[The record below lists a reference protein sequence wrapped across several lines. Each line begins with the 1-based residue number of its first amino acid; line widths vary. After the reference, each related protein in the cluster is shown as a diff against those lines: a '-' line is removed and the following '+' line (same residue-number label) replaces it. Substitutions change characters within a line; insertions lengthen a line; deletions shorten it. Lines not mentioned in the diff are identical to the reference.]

1 MADDLALLIR
11 NLSASYE
18 EVQKIADTYRAA
30 LVRLHV
36 MAGTRR
42 NGHDARPA
50 KPKPKPSW
58 PDRRSNRELILA
70 MAGVITAERASKAT
84 GLAIPS
90 VYAILA
96 KFCGEGDLRR
106 VTAGKYV
113 SARRPRKIS

>member
-36 MAGTRR
+36 MAGTQWR

-50 KPKPKPSW
+50 KPKPSW

>member
-1 MADDLALLIR
+1 MADDLVLLIR

-36 MAGTRR
+36 MAGTQWR

-50 KPKPKPSW
+50 KPKPSW